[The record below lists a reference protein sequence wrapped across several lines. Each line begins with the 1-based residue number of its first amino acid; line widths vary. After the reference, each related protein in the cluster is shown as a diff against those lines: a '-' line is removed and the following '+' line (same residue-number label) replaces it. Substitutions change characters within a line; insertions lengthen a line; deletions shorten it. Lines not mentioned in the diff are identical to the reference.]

1 MLQTMMELHEDPVLG
16 RQWRYNEVV
25 ADPAHMVIEAVF
37 ECKYCNKRTAQ
48 DVHARLLE
56 HHGLNANQLPLL
68 SGDWLEEAIAFA
80 GR

>member
-1 MLQTMMELHEDPVLG
+1 MMELHEDPVLG

-37 ECKYCNKRTAQ
+37 ECKYCN
-48 DVHARLLE
+48 
-56 HHGLNANQLPLL
+56 GLNANQLPLL